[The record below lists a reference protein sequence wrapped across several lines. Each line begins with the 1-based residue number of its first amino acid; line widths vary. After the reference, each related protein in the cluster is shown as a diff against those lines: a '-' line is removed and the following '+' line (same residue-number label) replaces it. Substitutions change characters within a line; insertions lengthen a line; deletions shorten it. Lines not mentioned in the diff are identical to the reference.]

1 MKDGMIEKRRQQF
14 LAVLLACLLALQ
26 SFTPLTALAAS
37 YSGTYSWEG
46 LTGNVVG
53 ALLVSGDTIML
64 TGASNIMY
72 IQGDFKLDDAA
83 LDGDYGAYVA
93 KYELNGTAHTV
104 IGVSQTDPNRSKFV
118 GWKYS
123 SYFGSG
129 DAAVFT
135 PVSTDDCT
143 KIIIGDN
150 NGEGGTIQGMFMNYS
165 PVPEIDSLP
174 HRTGYLFAGYY
185 VGDQQVIDASG
196 KWQAVLVKDGSGD
209 DLWEIYSEGEGDN
222 LCYYFRKN
230 NVQADLSSIDFV
242 AHWTPIEYS
251 VEFEPNGPTDSMN
264 PMTGLKYDAEYSI
277 SANTLT
283 KNYYDFDGWKVQG
296 TDTIYED
303 QATIKNL
310 TTVNN
315 ATVKLQAQWKKK
327 DYTITL
333 DPAGGSFSDTTFAEV
348 GTTGTYQRKYQVDDA
363 SFTLPAPTKT
373 ECQFLG
379 WKLGDADPI
388 SNVTINTSAPENRT
402 YTAIWK
408 TNQYS
413 VTFKDE
419 NGNVLKAAK
428 LYDYNTP
435 AASIEKPADPT
446 KTSTPENTYTFDK
459 WTPEI
464 TDVTGDAT
472 YTATYTATKNKYNV
486 IWKDEDG
493 KVLQTKEYEYGTLP
507 ADIEKPANNPTKDRT
522 DEYTYT
528 FNGWTP
534 EIAQVTGEATYTAT
548 YKEEKNKY
556 KVTWVNEGQTIA
568 EKLYDYGTVSGNI
581 VKPDNPTKT
590 STPEYTYTFAGWSP
604 AIANVTKDATYTAT
618 YTAQKNKYT
627 VTWKDADGTVLIS
640 NELEYGTPVN
650 KLGKPADPSKEATP
664 EYTYT
669 FKGWDKEPAMV
680 TGDATYTAT
689 YTETKNKYNVIWK
702 DEDGKVLQTK
712 EYEYGT
718 LPADIEKP
726 ANNPTKDRTDEYTY
740 TFNGWTPE
748 IAQVT
753 GEATYTATYKEE
765 KNKYKVTWVNE
776 GQTIAEKLYDYG
788 TVSGN
793 IVKPDNPTKTS
804 TPEYTYT
811 FAGWSPA
818 IANVT
823 KDATYTATYTAQKN
837 KYTVTWKDAD
847 GTVLISNELEYG
859 TPVNK
864 LGKPADPSKEATPE
878 YTYTFKGWDKEPAM
892 VTGDATYTAA
902 YTATKNK
909 YDITWK
915 DENDNIIRTDSVE
928 YGTAAGSLSQPKA
941 PEKEPTVEYAYTFT
955 GWTPAITDVT
965 ADATYK
971 ATYKQENRKYSIK
984 WIDGNGKTIKDDAV
998 EYGTV
1003 SGNLVVPENPAKD
1016 ATAEY
1021 SYTFTGWEPALADV
1035 TKDAEYTAVFTQEK
1049 NKYEVK
1055 WVDGDGKTL
1064 KTETLEY
1071 GAVPEYDGQTP
1082 TKSAD
1087 ADYEYTFDGKW
1098 SPQVGKVTGNTTY
1111 TATFAQ
1117 KAVNKSGATNDQD
1130 TGKDTEQKGEDPF
1143 LDTDDKEADVK
1154 GTEFGVLFPG
1164 CGKVTATSIEL
1175 KWKKVDKAD
1184 AYYIYGSMCNHANR
1198 KYTYKRLATI
1208 TDKNQTR
1215 WTAKKLK
1222 KKSYYK
1228 FYIVAV
1234 RYVNGEEVLVSK
1246 SKRLHIT
1253 TLNPTYGDATGL
1265 KVTAPKKVKVRKG
1278 NKYLKTEVL
1287 KDGYTII
1294 LKHGQTIKIKAKEYN
1309 KDKKIKHHKTIGFE
1323 SSKPSVAVLSQIKRT
1338 ENYRYMKIRGGKR
1351 GKCKLYIYAQNGK
1364 YITLN
1369 IVVR

>member
-1 MKDGMIEKRRQQF
+1 MKNGTIQKRRKQF
-14 LAVLLACLLALQ
+14 LAALLAWLLVLQ
-26 SFTPLTALAAS
+26 SFSPMTALAAS
-37 YSGTYSWEG
+37 YSGNIVSGSLGLNDFEG
-46 LTGNVVG
+46 V
-53 ALLVSGDTIML
+53 LLVSGDTI
-64 TGASNIMY
+64 TVSGA
-72 IQGDFKLDDAA
+72 D
-83 LDGDYGAYVA
+83 YVA
-93 KYELNGTAHTV
+93 FQNFDPGFVLNNPDSDNDSIEKYSASGPVTV
-104 IGVSQTDPNRSKFV
+104 IGVSSESTKINQFA
-118 GWKYS
+118 GWIYS
-123 SYFGSG
+123 GYEGSG
-129 DAAVFT
+129 DMAVFALVEKDECNAILVT
-135 PVSTDDCT
+135 
-143 KIIIGDN
+143 N
-150 NGEGGTIQGMFMNYS
+150 NGEEGGEFNGPFINGQL
-165 PVPEIDSLP
+165 VPTVSLP
-174 HRTGYLFAGYY
+174 QRTGYVFDGFY
-185 VGDQQVIDASG
+185 VNGQQIIDGQGQWKVVEIKDSEDE
-196 KWQAVLVKDGSGD
+196 VLWWISKT
-209 DLWEIYSEGEGDN
+209 EQK
-222 LCYYFRKN
+222 YYFHKRDG
-230 NVQADLSSIDFV
+230 VTQAQLSTINME
-242 AHWTPIEYS
+242 AHWTPITYRIA
-251 VEFEPNGPTDSMN
+251 FDGNGAPNTMGS
-264 PMTGLKYDAEYSI
+264 MTGLKYDAEYSI

-348 GTTGTYQRKYQVDDA
+348 GTTGTYQRKYQVDNA

-379 WKLGDADPI
+379 WKLGDADPV

-493 KVLQTKEYEYGTLP
+493 KVLETKEYEYGTLP
-507 ADIEKPANNPTKDRT
+507 ADIEKPANPTKDRT

-581 VKPDNPTKT
+581 VKPDNPTKAA
-590 STPEYTYTFAGWSP
+590 TPEYTYTFDKWTP
-604 AIANVTKDATYTAT
+604 EITDVTGAATYTAT

-640 NELEYGTPVN
+640 NELEYGTPVD

-689 YTETKNKYNVIWK
+689 
-702 DEDGKVLQTK
+702 
-712 EYEYGT
+712 
-718 LPADIEKP
+718 
-726 ANNPTKDRTDEYTY
+726 
-740 TFNGWTPE
+740 
-748 IAQVT
+748 
-753 GEATYTATYKEE
+753 
-765 KNKYKVTWVNE
+765 
-776 GQTIAEKLYDYG
+776 
-788 TVSGN
+788 
-793 IVKPDNPTKTS
+793 
-804 TPEYTYT
+804 
-811 FAGWSPA
+811 
-818 IANVT
+818 
-823 KDATYTATYTAQKN
+823 
-837 KYTVTWKDAD
+837 
-847 GTVLISNELEYG
+847 
-859 TPVNK
+859 
-864 LGKPADPSKEATPE
+864 
-878 YTYTFKGWDKEPAM
+878 
-892 VTGDATYTAA
+892 

-941 PEKEPTVEYAYTFT
+941 PEKEPTVEYVYPFA
-955 GWTPAITDVT
+955 GWTPALTNVT
-965 ADATYK
+965 GAATYK

-1021 SYTFTGWEPALADV
+1021 SYTFTGWEPALTDV

-1071 GAVPEYDGQTP
+1071 GATPEYDGQTP

-1175 KWKKVDKAD
+1175 KWKKVDEAD